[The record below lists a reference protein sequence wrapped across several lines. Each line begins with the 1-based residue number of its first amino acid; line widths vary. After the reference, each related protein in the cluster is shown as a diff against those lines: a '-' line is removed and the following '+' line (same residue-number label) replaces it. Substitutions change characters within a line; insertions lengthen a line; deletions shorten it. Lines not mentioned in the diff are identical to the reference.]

1 MTGQAA
7 ERATRE
13 AERLAAL
20 EKAEAERRV
29 HQITRARALIEAG
42 EETRSGV
49 AELFGVDVATLR
61 RAMGKE

>member
-20 EKAEAERRV
+20 EKAEAERRGYK
-29 HQITRARALIEAG
+29 L
-42 EETRSGV
+42 
-49 AELFGVDVATLR
+49 LNL
-61 RAMGKE
+61 

>member
-20 EKAEAERRV
+20 EKAEAERRAV
-29 HQITRARALIEAG
+29 EAEQRARRLREINDPEQKKWQPKIGAG
-42 EETRSGV
+42 G
-49 AELFGVDVATLR
+49 
-61 RAMGKE
+61 